1 MLTVVAP
8 SLATVAMAV
17 PAVLTVLWIAQ
28 RMLIEYRLSK
38 NPGVR
43 APAIANN
50 PLSAIYWFL
59 EAAYMQANNRL
70 LDYYNSIYRYATP
83 GAPNIVEMTFAS
95 RRILLTREPE
105 HVKTVLT
112 SKFAD
117 FGKGDM
123 FHDAWSPFLG
133 DSIFTTDGARW
144 QKSRALIR
152 PMFTRE
158 RVRDLH
164 IFDRWASALLEKLP
178 STPGATGGPSET
190 VDVCDLFYR
199 MTLDVTTD
207 FLLGQSVGAL
217 DNPRS
222 DFSRAF
228 MEVQRMQMI
237 LTILYPFRWLVPQ
250 AKYRS
255 GIKLIESFMDP
266 YISAT
271 LRLTPSELEALSK
284 SDREF
289 SFLHHIALFSR
300 DPKVIRDQIMAV
312 LLAGRDT
319 TAATLSWCVYELAN
333 APAVWARLRSDVLA
347 RVGAHRAPSYDDLKA
362 LTYLTHT
369 LNETLRLYPAV
380 PYNLRSCDIAFAP
393 TSYHGLN
400 LHKPTVESSTLPG
413 QPGQPDIAALPG
425 DIIIYSTLAMH
436 RRADLYPPVSPT
448 FADPAVFSPDRW
460 DHWTPKPWHYVPF
473 NGGPRICIG
482 QNFALTEMAFT
493 LVRLL
498 QKYER
503 VEYRGDWAAQF
514 HKAEIVGCPGHGVPV
529 AFFEPS
535 EP

>member
-1 MLTVVAP
+1 MLAVVAP
-8 SLATVAMAV
+8 SPVTVAVAIPV
-17 PAVLTVLWIAQ
+17 VLIVLWTAQ
-28 RMLIEYRLSK
+28 HLRIEYRLSK

-43 APAIANN
+43 APALANN
-50 PLSAIYWFL
+50 PFSAIYWFL

-70 LDYYNSIYRYATP
+70 LDYFNSIYRYATP
-83 GAPNIVEMTFAS
+83 TAPNIVEMTFAS

-133 DSIFTTDGARW
+133 DSIFTTDGDRW
-144 QKSRALIR
+144 HKSRALIR
-152 PMFTRE
+152 PMFTRD

-164 IFDRWASALLEKLP
+164 IFDRWA
-178 STPGATGGPSET
+178 GAMLREMPPAGET
-190 VDVCDLFYR
+190 VDMCDLFYR

-217 DNPRS
+217 ENPRS

-250 AKYRS
+250 HKYKS

-266 YISAT
+266 YIAAT
-271 LRLTPSELEALSK
+271 LRLTPSELETLSK
-284 SDREF
+284 SDRDF
-289 SFLHHIALFSR
+289 DFTFLHHIALFSR
-300 DPKVIRDQIMAV
+300 DPKVLRDQIMAV

-319 TAATLSWCVYELAN
+319 TAATLSWCLYELAN
-333 APAVWARLRSDVLA
+333 APAVWARLRADVLG
-347 RVGAHRAPSYDDLKA
+347 RVGGERAPTYEDLKG

-380 PYNLRSCDIAFAP
+380 PYNLRSCI
-393 TSYHGLN
+393 
-400 LHKPTVESSTLPG
+400 ESSTLPG

-425 DIIIYSTLAMH
+425 DIIIYSTLSMQ
-436 RRADLYPPVSPT
+436 RRPDLYPPASDT
-448 FADPAVFSPDRW
+448 FPDPALFSPDRW
-460 DHWTPKPWHYVPF
+460 DHWTPKPWHFVPF

-529 AFFEPS
+529 AFFEPAA
-535 EP
+535 